1 MADKRRRAAVVGAS
15 LGGLSAAQVLQDSG
29 FVVTVFEKHGAP
41 FSDRG
46 GGLSCNV
53 PYDAI
58 RPRAPRPPPFEMNA
72 LTREHPDGPA
82 APCSQPAV
90 AYGRLWDWLR
100 DGVADLRLGAAVAD
114 VKDGPGG
121 AHIVLAGGADRGP
134 YELVVLATAAVDA
147 PAPRGRDGDADLQRL
162 LPLPRPRA
170 LAALG
175 GRADRTFFLWQHGD
189 TRLDGYAVGPRS
201 TGAPA
206 AVVAATAAG
215 GRPVVRHPLYHLA
228 AARASRGRL
237 VLLGDAAHLFSPLVG
252 SGLRA
257 AMLDAIALKA
267 CLAGGGDVAAALG
280 RYDAA
285 TRAHR
290 FDFAARSRSALARAA
305 GARFRLPL
313 ARPVGGVRVAS
324 FFDAARDDPPDVDL
338 EPDTTDDDE
347 DG

>member
-134 YELVVLATAAVDA
+134 YELARD
-147 PAPRGRDGDADLQRL
+147 RRRRDGRRRPARRAPPA
-162 LPLPRPRA
+162 LPPRRRAGEPGPPRPPRRRGAPLRRSSAAGCARRCSTPSRSRRA
-170 LAALG
+170 S
-175 GRADRTFFLWQHGD
+175 R
-189 TRLDGYAVGPRS
+189 
-201 TGAPA
+201 PA
-206 AVVAATAAG
+206 AVTSRRRWAATTRRRGPTASTSP
-215 GRPVVRHPLYHLA
+215 RS
-228 AARASRGRL
+228 ARG
-237 VLLGDAAHLFSPLVG
+237 
-252 SGLRA
+252 
-257 AMLDAIALKA
+257 
-267 CLAGGGDVAAALG
+267 AAL
-280 RYDAA
+280 R
-285 TRAHR
+285 
-290 FDFAARSRSALARAA
+290 

-313 ARPVGGVRVAS
+313 ARPVGGVRAAS

-347 DG
+347 DR